1 MSLVIY
7 HNPRCSKSRKTL
19 EIIQQAGVT
28 PRIVEYLSETPSAAR
43 IVHLAGLN
51 SELVAKLLRDEA
63 PTTATVVG
71 NVLDDV
77 GELQSQS
84 KARSQWFEPGIMV
97 RGNGD
102 SN

>member
-1 MSLVIY
+1 M
-7 HNPRCSKSRKTL
+7 TL
-19 EIIQQAGVT
+19 GLADQHVHCLARLAVT
-28 PRIVEYLSETPSAAR
+28 IR

-71 NVLDDV
+71 NILDDV

-84 KARSQWFEPGIMV
+84 KASSQWLEPGIMT
-97 RGNGD
+97 
-102 SN
+102 